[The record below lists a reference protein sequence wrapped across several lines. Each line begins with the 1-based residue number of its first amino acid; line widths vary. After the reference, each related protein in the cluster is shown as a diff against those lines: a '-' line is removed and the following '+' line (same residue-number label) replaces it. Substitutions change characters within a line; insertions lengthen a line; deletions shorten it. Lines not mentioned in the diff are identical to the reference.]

1 MTALAHSLP
10 RTSPMTQM
18 LTDAPLFTKAGLL
31 LALLLIP
38 TLAAHQIDPRLFQG
52 EGIWIKPIKF
62 QISLSLYLLTLAF
75 FAQWLPTAARHS
87 RRMRAYQI
95 VVLLCIAAEM
105 VWIVAAAALGTAS
118 HFNTT
123 PVGQII
129 YPFMG
134 VLAVTLTSASLI
146 WGILIARNPSP
157 AVSPALRRGLSS
169 GLILTF
175 VLTVIA
181 AGTMASLPGHLIGQ
195 PITGETLW
203 LLGWSREVG
212 DLRAAHF
219 LATHA
224 MHVIPAAALMAHL
237 TLAPKA
243 ALHATTLAS
252 LGFTALTTWAFVT
265 ALKGLPLI

>member
-18 LTDAPLFTKAGLL
+18 LTDAPLFTNAGML
-31 LALLLIP
+31 LALSLIP

-62 QISLSLYLLTLAF
+62 QFALSVYLLTLAY
-75 FAQWLPTAARHS
+75 FAQWLPKNARHS
-87 RRMRAYQI
+87 RRMQAYQI
-95 VVLLCIAAEM
+95 VVLLCITAEM
-105 VWIVAAAALGTAS
+105 VWIAGAAAKGTSS

-129 YPFMG
+129 YGFMG
-134 VLAVTLTSASLI
+134 LFAVTLTSAALV
-146 WGILIARNPSP
+146 WGVLIARNAATPL
-157 AVSPALRRGLSS
+157 SPALHRGLSC

-175 VLTVIA
+175 GLTVIA
-181 AGTMASLPGHLIGQ
+181 AGTMSSQPGHLIGQ

-224 MHVIPAAALMAHL
+224 MHVVPAAALIAHL

-243 ALHATTLAS
+243 ALHATTLAA

-265 ALKGLPLI
+265 ALRGLPLI